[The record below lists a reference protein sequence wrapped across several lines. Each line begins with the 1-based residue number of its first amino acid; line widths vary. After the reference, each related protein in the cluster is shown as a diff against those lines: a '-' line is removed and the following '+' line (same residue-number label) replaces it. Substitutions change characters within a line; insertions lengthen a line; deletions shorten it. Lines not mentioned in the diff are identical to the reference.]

1 MEPHEEAHTHPVD
14 VLALV
19 LRHAAPE
26 PLVVPP
32 VGEPDLLTTAGL
44 GFIQFALVFP
54 QIKT

>member
-26 PLVVPP
+26 PLVGPP